1 MPSLL
6 RRIPEPPMP
15 FLSTSVLRRYTPPT
29 CTLEI
34 VANDSPLSRWAG
46 RPLLRKLRFHLSLD
60 DPRLTDS
67 EQVSLRG
74 DRFQLDELSDAVS
87 AYVQDFLNQSPA
99 LISAGGRSSV
109 ATLEAPPL
117 VPPPI
122 DLNAARSARTA
133 ALSVI
138 EPEPD
143 ALSTEQS
150 GELASAAEAAAPSAP
165 LVLESPRIFLEPQ
178 GLLSHRLHLGSLA
191 SGLSR
196 PFITLSATQLADLA
210 TALDEYAADA
220 MALPELNQR
229 SWVPVLPAW
238 APTAAAVL
246 LTAGV
251 TAGVVK
257 SLDQPT
263 PELKTAVSLS
273 TPQATGQQAMVP
285 GQVATGPLGV
295 PAPPQMVPPPPPAGA
310 LKSGLPIVPVPDT
323 AAPNA
328 IALAPV
334 PPAPA
339 GASSTPAPTTNKPI
353 ASIPVESGPVALAPQ
368 AESAPQL
375 ELENVPEAEPVP
387 PPPAA
392 KLPTLDAARNAAA
405 PEAAGETARSGA
417 EAAQAPAAD
426 EAADSA
432 FDSIPQVAE
441 VRSYFEERWQPPEG
455 LTQTLEYTLL
465 IGADGS
471 IQRIVPLG
479 QSAGDYIDRTG
490 MPLVGEAFVTPIQG
504 GQPPRVRVV
513 LSPDGQ
519 VRTFLE

>member
-1 MPSLL
+1 
-6 RRIPEPPMP
+6 MP

-34 VANDSPLSRWAG
+34 VAQDSPLSRWAG
-46 RPLLRKLRFHLSLD
+46 RPLLRKLRFQLSLD
-60 DPRLTDS
+60 DPRLPDA
-67 EQVSLRG
+67 EQISLRG
-74 DRFQLDELSDAVS
+74 DRLQLDELCEAVS

-99 LISAGGRSSV
+99 LIGTGGRSSV
-109 ATLEAPPL
+109 ATLEAPPMAA
-117 VPPPI
+117 PPI
-122 DLNAARSARTA
+122 DLSAARSARAA
-133 ALSVI
+133 ALSVV
-138 EPEPD
+138 EPEPN
-143 ALSTEQS
+143 ALLTDQS
-150 GELASAAEAAAPSAP
+150 GDLARADEAATSSTA
-165 LVLESPRIFLEPQ
+165 LLLESPRIFLQPQ

-191 SGLSR
+191 TETSSA
-196 PFITLSATQLADLA
+196 FITLSAIQLADLA
-210 TALDEYAADA
+210 TALDEYAADTT
-220 MALPELNQR
+220 ALPELSQR
-229 SWVPVLPAW
+229 SWVPTLPAW

-273 TPQATGQQAMVP
+273 SPPATGQQAMVP

-295 PAPPQMVPPPPPAGA
+295 PAPPLSSQTVPPPPPAGA
-310 LKSGLPIVPVPDT
+310 LKSGLPTVPVPNT
-323 AAPNA
+323 AAPDSV
-328 IALAPV
+328 ALAPV
-334 PPAPA
+334 PPPPA
-339 GASSTPAPTTNKPI
+339 GANSAASAPTTNQPI
-353 ASIPVESGPVALAPQ
+353 ASIPVESAPISLAPQTEAAPQ
-368 AESAPQL
+368 AEQEAAPD
-375 ELENVPEAEPVP
+375 AEPVP
-387 PPPAA
+387 PAPTAA
-392 KLPTLDAARNAAA
+392 KLPTLDS
-405 PEAAGETARSGA
+405 ARSAATAEAGA
-417 EAAQAPAAD
+417 EASPGIEAAQAPTADTAAG
-426 EAADSA
+426 SA

-465 IGADGS
+465 IGEDGS

-490 MPLVGEAFVTPIQG
+490 MPLVGEPFVTPVANG
-504 GQPPRVRVV
+504 KSPRVRVV